1 MSSEHAAWGTEQHN
15 GNYVVFICL
24 NYKAQSFDF
33 SPVFRTGGHDINP
46 RGINAA
52 VPQDVRQLGDVF
64 LNAVKGPGKQFAK
77 IVRKHLEVS
86 CL

>member
-1 MSSEHAAWGTEQHN
+1 M
-15 GNYVVFICL
+15 FC
-24 NYKAQSFDF
+24 
-33 SPVFRTGGHDINP
+33 TGGHDINP

-77 IVRKHLEVS
+77 AAATSALEPPAQCSSPPKNAVRMLPTACTPLPTPTAVTT
-86 CL
+86 